1 MNWLFFLGRLLLVAI
16 FYSSA
21 YSKITNFDMF
31 VGIAGDAGMP
41 FPVIAIIGAIALDLV
56 GATLLLVGKKF
67 AGSGAALLILFLIVA
82 TPFFHNFWV
91 EAPGSLAYTN
101 QYNNFMKN
109 VSILGAMFIMLWY
122 YQNECPVLKFLGLA
136 KGEKK

>member
-1 MNWLFFLGRLLLVAI
+1 
-16 FYSSA
+16 
-21 YSKITNFDMF
+21 
-31 VGIAGDAGMP
+31 MP
-41 FPVIAIIGAIALDLV
+41 FPTIAIIGAIALDLV

-67 AGSGAALLILFLIVA
+67 AGSGAALLILFLVVA
-82 TPFFHNFWV
+82 TPFFHNFW
-91 EAPGSLAYTN
+91 AYTPGTPEYIG

-109 VSILGAMFIMLWY
+109 VSILGAMLIMLWY